1 MVPIGVQDV
10 MGFAAAA
17 SSLLA
22 VSQAPVLRTRA
33 AAVASNVFFIVYG
46 GMGPLYPALFLHS
59 ILLPLNLRHL
69 VRELKTRKEGGATR
83 ATPRY

>member
-1 MVPIGVQDV
+1 MQDV

-22 VSQAPVLRTRA
+22 VSQTPVLRTRA
-33 AAVASNVFFIVYG
+33 AAVASNLFFIVYG
-46 GMGPLYPALFLHS
+46 SMGPLYPALLLHS

-69 VRELKTRKEGGATR
+69 VREVKARKQSR
-83 ATPRY
+83 AADPGRRG

>member
-1 MVPIGVQDV
+1 MAIGVQDV

-22 VSQAPVLRTRA
+22 VSQKRVVRTRT
-33 AAVASNVFFIVYG
+33 AAVISNVFFIVYG
-46 GMGPLYPALFLHS
+46 GMGPLYPALLLHS

-69 VRELKTRKEGGATR
+69 IRELR
-83 ATPRY
+83 AGRDENPPEPPM

>member
-1 MVPIGVQDV
+1 VVPIGMQDV
-10 MGFAAAA
+10 MGFAAVA

-69 VRELKTRKEGGATR
+69 VREVKARKQSGPADPER
-83 ATPRY
+83 RD

>member
-1 MVPIGVQDV
+1 VVPIGLQDL

-22 VSQAPVLRTRA
+22 VSQAPALRTRA

-46 GMGPLYPALFLHS
+46 GMGPLYPALLLHS

-69 VRELKTRKEGGATR
+69 VREVR
-83 ATPRY
+83 ARNEDGPPPAGRRD